1 MMNRNMM
8 EGLDYIQD
16 FDQSAGYED
25 YADNL
30 NKAEYTADT
39 ITDHP
44 GQDPLQR
51 SGSEEKNRL
60 LESYFHDLL
69 DYSLLGPVEEKRY
82 SAVMHICRKKAD
94 ELDKK
99 RTTSSDEDYHISEL
113 YRKLYMKKLSDKKY
127 NFVKSNL
134 RFVINVSKQFTGRGL
149 PFADLIQEGNIGL
162 MKAVDRFDHKKG
174 FRFTT
179 YASWWIRQ
187 SINRAVMKKSN
198 TVAIPVYL
206 QEQKNKVLKSRY
218 KLKDKLGRIPTVN
231 EIAED
236 SELSQYAVDKIVKG
250 YGTHSLDNTISGE
263 DAKTYKDILPDEY
276 TPAQDDIMSAHDLR
290 DILSLSLNS
299 LDHKEE
305 EILRLRYGVGIESIY
320 TLQELSQRYNLSQ
333 ERIRQIEK
341 EALKKIAMSEDG
353 KSLRY
358 YYSR

>member
-1 MMNRNMM
+1 MMNQDMI
-8 EGLDYIQD
+8 ESLDFMHDY
-16 FDQSAGYED
+16 DQSPGYED
-25 YADNL
+25 FAENL
-30 NKAEYTADT
+30 DKAEYAADINT
-39 ITDHP
+39 VR
-44 GQDPLQR
+44 GQEHLQR
-51 SGSEEKNRL
+51 SESEEKNRL

-69 DYSLLGPVEEKRY
+69 NYSLLGPAEEKRY

-94 ELDKK
+94 ELNEKCSNTDDNS
-99 RTTSSDEDYHISEL
+99 RRSEL
-113 YRKLYMKKLSDKKY
+113 YRKLYMRKLADKKY

-134 RFVINVSKQFTGRGL
+134 RFVINVSKRFTGRGL

-179 YASWWIRQ
+179 YASWWIHQ
-187 SINRAVMKKSN
+187 SINRAIMKKSN

-206 QEQKNKVLKSRY
+206 QEQKNKVLKSKY
-218 KLKDKLGRIPTVN
+218 KLKDKYGRTPTVD

-236 SELSQYAVDKIVKG
+236 SELSQYAVDKITKG
-250 YGTHSLDNTISGE
+250 YGTRSLDNTISGE
-263 DAKTYKDILPDEY
+263 DAKTYKDILPDEC

-353 KSLRY
+353 KRLRY